1 MTLTLKKRLK
11 NAGILTA
18 VFIVAVI
25 IFSYVTNKGNDNM
38 TADMGAA
45 TFPQISFSYGE
56 YKINT
61 LTGYAK
67 RMDISS
73 MHNTITPVA
82 NQSLDV
88 NVEAYGNKFT
98 GASYKVYTMDGTSQL
113 EHKKIKKV
121 GKGFT
126 LDLSGKKV
134 LDEERILEVRLNRN
148 GADPVYFYTRI
159 VSDEDAHV
167 TECLNYISD
176 YHENALGKVEN
187 AGVGAALEPTDDADN
202 TTLQHVTIN
211 SNYEQVTWGS
221 LKPQVEQGERWS
233 IKELNSTCMSV
244 QLQYR
249 VSCKGEE
256 NEADRYA
263 VKEFFRV
270 RYIADAKKTYL
281 LDYDRTMEQIF
292 DATQKV
298 LNEKGIILGI
308 APANL
313 SYKVNKDGTIVS
325 FVEANELWNYNKDS
339 DEISLVF
346 GFADAE
352 NTDVRNMVSDH
363 KIKLLKVDAK
373 GNTTFLVSGYMD
385 RGEHEGEVGVA
396 VYYYDIE
403 KNSVE
408 EKVFISTNKSY
419 AQAESELGE
428 MSYYD
433 AKTDMLYTMVDG
445 TLYQYSVEDAEKK
458 ALVKGLDAQQYVVSE
473 DGSLI
478 AYQANGDLE
487 TATKV
492 TILNVETGKKQ
503 KVTCGKGECIRPLG
517 FVRSDFVY
525 GVAKTEDIGNTVSG
539 EATVPMYKLEIRNQ
553 KGKVIKKYQTDG
565 IYILSASFDE
575 DMITLERASKDG
587 DTYTATAPDYITN
600 NEQKTKSNIALETYA
615 TELKQTQVRLTYNDG
630 IADKEPK
637 VLKPKQILF
646 ERPQTITFSDKD
658 APEKYYVYGHGDIQG
673 VYTKAGDAIKKAN
686 DYNGVVVDSSQNYVW
701 ERGNRNLQY
710 SITDKD
716 DVLNTIKDRLKNQE
730 KPIDIL
736 KDVNNGEGY
745 DLTGCTTEEILY
757 IINQGRPVI
766 AMLDSQNAVILV
778 GYSDTNVGYE
788 DLNDSTRHSVKY
800 EEMDQM
806 TSGSGN
812 TYIG

>member
-1 MTLTLKKRLK
+1 MTLTLKKRLI
-11 NAGILTA
+11 NVGVLSA

-45 TFPQISFSYGE
+45 TFPQISFSYGD

-67 RMDISS
+67 RMDVSS

-82 NQSLDV
+82 DQSLDV
-88 NVEAYGNKFT
+88 NIEAYGNKFT
-98 GASYKVYTMDGTSQL
+98 GASYKVYTLDGTSEL
-113 EHKKIKKV
+113 ESKKIKKA
-121 GKGFT
+121 GKNFS
-126 LDLSGKKV
+126 LDLSGDKV

-159 VSDEDAHV
+159 VSDEDANV
-167 TECLNYISD
+167 AQCLNYISD
-176 YHENALGKVEN
+176 YHENALAKAEN

-221 LKPQVEQGERWS
+221 LKPQVEQEERWS

-244 QLQYR
+244 LLQYR

-256 NEADRYA
+256 NESDRYT

-270 RYIADAKKTYL
+270 RYIADAQKTYL
-281 LDYDRTMEQIF
+281 LDYDRTMDQIF
-292 DATQKV
+292 DATKKV

-308 APANL
+308 APTNL

-339 DEISLVF
+339 DEVSLVF

-352 NTDVRNMVSDH
+352 NTDVRNLVPDH
-363 KIKLLKVDAK
+363 KIKILKVDAK
-373 GNTTFLVSGYMD
+373 GNTTFLVSGYMN

-419 AQAESELGE
+419 AQAVSELGE

-445 TLYQYSVEDAEKK
+445 TLYQYSIEDDEKTV
-458 ALVKGLDAQQYVVSE
+458 LVKGLDAQQYVVSE

-478 AYQANGDLE
+478 AYQADGELG

-492 TILNVETGKKQ
+492 SILNVGTGKKQ
-503 KVTCGKGECIRPLG
+503 KITCSEGECIRPLG
-517 FVRSDFVY
+517 FIRSDFVY
-525 GVAKTEDIGNTVSG
+525 GIAKTEDIGNTVSG

-553 KGKVIKKYQTDG
+553 KGKVIKTYQTDG
-565 IYILSASFDE
+565 IYILNAAFDE

-600 NEQKTKSNIALETYA
+600 NEQKTKSNITLETYA
-615 TELKQTQVRLTYNDG
+615 TDLKQTQVRLTYNDG
-630 IADKEPK
+630 ISDKEPK

-646 ERPQTITFSDKD
+646 ETPQTITFSDKD
-658 APEKYYVYGHGDIQG
+658 APEKYYVYGHGEIQG

-686 DYNGVVVDSSQNYVW
+686 DYNGVVVDSSQDYVW

-710 SITDKD
+710 SITEKD

-736 KDVNNGEGY
+736 KDINDGVAY

-778 GYSDTNVGYE
+778 GYSDTNVVYE
-788 DLNDSTRHSVKY
+788 DLNDSTRRSVKY

-812 TYIG
+812 AYIG

>member
-1 MTLTLKKRLK
+1 MTLTLKKRLI
-11 NAGILTA
+11 NVGVLSA

-38 TADMGAA
+38 TADMGVA
-45 TFPQISFSYGE
+45 TFPQISFSYGD

-67 RMDISS
+67 RMDVSS

-82 NQSLDV
+82 DQSLDV
-88 NVEAYGNKFT
+88 NIEAYGNKFT
-98 GASYKVYTMDGTSQL
+98 GASYKVYTLDGTSEL
-113 EHKKIKKV
+113 ESKKIKKA
-121 GKGFT
+121 GKNFS
-126 LDLSGKKV
+126 LDLSGDKV

-159 VSDEDAHV
+159 VSDEDANV
-167 TECLNYISD
+167 AQCLNYISD
-176 YHENALGKVEN
+176 YHENALAKAEN

-221 LKPQVEQGERWS
+221 LKPQVEQEERWS

-244 QLQYR
+244 LLQYR

-256 NEADRYA
+256 NESDRYA

-270 RYIADAKKTYL
+270 RYIADAQKAYL
-281 LDYDRTMEQIF
+281 LDYDRTMDQIF
-292 DATQKV
+292 DATKKV

-308 APANL
+308 APTNL

-339 DEISLVF
+339 DEVSLVF

-352 NTDVRNMVSDH
+352 NTDVRNLVPDH
-363 KIKLLKVDAK
+363 KIKILKVDAK
-373 GNTTFLVSGYMD
+373 GNTTFLVSGYMN

-419 AQAESELGE
+419 AQAVSELGE

-445 TLYQYSVEDAEKK
+445 TLYQYSIEDDEKTV
-458 ALVKGLDAQQYVVSE
+458 LVKGLDAQQYVVSE

-478 AYQANGDLE
+478 AYQADGELG

-492 TILNVETGKKQ
+492 SILNVGTGKKQ
-503 KVTCGKGECIRPLG
+503 KITCSEGECIRPLG
-517 FVRSDFVY
+517 FIRSDFVY
-525 GVAKTEDIGNTVSG
+525 GIAKTEDIGNTVSG

-553 KGKVIKKYQTDG
+553 KGKVIKTYQTDG
-565 IYILSASFDE
+565 IYILNAAFDE

-600 NEQKTKSNIALETYA
+600 NEQKTKSNITLETYA
-615 TELKQTQVRLTYNDG
+615 TDLKQTQVRLTYNDG
-630 IADKEPK
+630 ISDKEPK

-646 ERPQTITFSDKD
+646 ETPQTITFSDKD
-658 APEKYYVYGHGDIQG
+658 APEKYYVYGHGEIQG

-686 DYNGVVVDSSQNYVW
+686 DYNGVVVDSSQDYVW

-710 SITDKD
+710 SITEKD

-736 KDVNNGEGY
+736 KDINDGAAY

-778 GYSDTNVGYE
+778 GYSDTNVVYE

-812 TYIG
+812 AYIG

>member
-1 MTLTLKKRLK
+1 MTLTLKKRLI
-11 NAGILTA
+11 NVGVLSA

-45 TFPQISFSYGE
+45 TFPQISFSYGD

-67 RMDISS
+67 RMDVSS
-73 MHNTITPVA
+73 MHNTITPIA

-88 NVEAYGNKFT
+88 NIEAYGNKFT
-98 GASYKVYTMDGTSQL
+98 GASYKVYTLDGTSEL
-113 EHKKIKKV
+113 ESKKIKKA
-121 GKGFT
+121 GKNFS
-126 LDLSGKKV
+126 LDLSADKI

-159 VSDEDAHV
+159 VSDEDANV
-167 TECLNYISD
+167 AQCLNYISD
-176 YHENALGKVEN
+176 YHENALAKAEN

-221 LKPQVEQGERWS
+221 LKPQVEQEERWS

-244 QLQYR
+244 LLQYR

-256 NEADRYA
+256 NESDRYA

-270 RYIADAKKTYL
+270 RYIADAQKAYL
-281 LDYDRTMEQIF
+281 LDYDRTMDQIF
-292 DATQKV
+292 DATKKV

-308 APANL
+308 APTNL

-339 DEISLVF
+339 DEVSLVF

-352 NTDVRNMVSDH
+352 NTDVRNLVPDH
-363 KIKLLKVDAK
+363 KIKILKVDAK
-373 GNTTFLVSGYMD
+373 GNTTFLVSGYMN

-419 AQAESELGE
+419 AQAVSELGE

-445 TLYQYSVEDAEKK
+445 TLYQYSIEDDEKTV
-458 ALVKGLDAQQYVVSE
+458 LVKGLDAQQYVVSE

-478 AYQANGDLE
+478 AYQADGELG

-492 TILNVETGKKQ
+492 SILNVGTGKKQ
-503 KVTCGKGECIRPLG
+503 KITCSEGECIRPLG
-517 FVRSDFVY
+517 FIRSDFVY
-525 GVAKTEDIGNTVSG
+525 GIAKTEDIGNTVSG

-553 KGKVIKKYQTDG
+553 KGKVIKTYQTDG
-565 IYILSASFDE
+565 IYILNAAFDE
-575 DMITLERASKDG
+575 DMI
-587 DTYTATAPDYITN
+587 TAPDYITN
-600 NEQKTKSNIALETYA
+600 NEQKTKSNITLETYA
-615 TELKQTQVRLTYNDG
+615 TDLKQTQVRLTYNDG
-630 IADKEPK
+630 ISDKEPK

-646 ERPQTITFSDKD
+646 ETPQTITFSDKD
-658 APEKYYVYGHGDIQG
+658 APEKYYVYGHGEIQG

-686 DYNGVVVDSSQNYVW
+686 DYNGVVVDSSQDYVW

-710 SITDKD
+710 SITEKD

-736 KDVNNGEGY
+736 KDINDGAAY

-778 GYSDTNVGYE
+778 GYSDTNVVYE

-812 TYIG
+812 AYIG

>member
-1 MTLTLKKRLK
+1 MTLTLKKRLI
-11 NAGILTA
+11 NVGVLSA

-45 TFPQISFSYGE
+45 TFPQISFSYGD

-67 RMDISS
+67 RMDVSS

-82 NQSLDV
+82 DQSLDV
-88 NVEAYGNKFT
+88 NIEAYGNKFT
-98 GASYKVYTMDGTSQL
+98 GASYKVYTLDGTSEL
-113 EHKKIKKV
+113 ESKKIKKA
-121 GKGFT
+121 GKNFS
-126 LDLSGKKV
+126 LDLSGDKV

-159 VSDEDAHV
+159 VSDEDANV
-167 TECLNYISD
+167 AQCLNYISD
-176 YHENALGKVEN
+176 YHENALAKAEN

-221 LKPQVEQGERWS
+221 LKPQVEQEERWS

-244 QLQYR
+244 LLQYR

-256 NEADRYA
+256 NESDRYA
-263 VKEFFRV
+263 VEEFFRV
-270 RYIADAKKTYL
+270 RYIADAQKTYL
-281 LDYDRTMEQIF
+281 LDYDRTMDQIF
-292 DATQKV
+292 DATKKV

-308 APANL
+308 APTNL

-339 DEISLVF
+339 DEVSLVF

-352 NTDVRNMVSDH
+352 NTDVRNLVPDH
-363 KIKLLKVDAK
+363 KIKILKVDAK
-373 GNTTFLVSGYMD
+373 GNTTFLVSGYMN

-419 AQAESELGE
+419 AQAVSELGE

-445 TLYQYSVEDAEKK
+445 TLYQYSIEDDEKTV
-458 ALVKGLDAQQYVVSE
+458 LVKGLDAQQYVVSE

-478 AYQANGDLE
+478 AYQADGELG

-492 TILNVETGKKQ
+492 SILNVGTGKKQ
-503 KVTCGKGECIRPLG
+503 KITCSEGECIRPLG
-517 FVRSDFVY
+517 FIRSDFVY
-525 GVAKTEDIGNTVSG
+525 GIAKTEDIGNTVSG

-553 KGKVIKKYQTDG
+553 KGKVIKTYQTDG
-565 IYILSASFDE
+565 IYILNAAFDE

-600 NEQKTKSNIALETYA
+600 NEQKTKSNITLETYA
-615 TELKQTQVRLTYNDG
+615 TDLKQTQVRLTYNDG
-630 IADKEPK
+630 ISDKEPK

-646 ERPQTITFSDKD
+646 ETPQTITFSDKD
-658 APEKYYVYGHGDIQG
+658 APEKYYVYGHGEIQG

-686 DYNGVVVDSSQNYVW
+686 DYNGVVVDSSQDYVW

-710 SITDKD
+710 SITEKD

-736 KDVNNGEGY
+736 KDINDGAAY

-778 GYSDTNVGYE
+778 GYSDTNVVYE

-812 TYIG
+812 AYIG

>member
-1 MTLTLKKRLK
+1 MTLTLKKRLI
-11 NAGILTA
+11 NVGVLSA

-45 TFPQISFSYGE
+45 TFPQISFSYGD

-67 RMDISS
+67 RMDVSS

-82 NQSLDV
+82 DQSLDV
-88 NVEAYGNKFT
+88 NIEAYGNKFT
-98 GASYKVYTMDGTSQL
+98 GASYKVYTLDGTSEL
-113 EHKKIKKV
+113 ESKKIKKA
-121 GKGFT
+121 GKNFS
-126 LDLSGKKV
+126 LDLSGDKV
-134 LDEERILEVRLNRN
+134 LDEERILEIRLNRN
-148 GADPVYFYTRI
+148 DANPVYFYTRI
-159 VSDEDAHV
+159 VSDEDANV
-167 TECLNYISD
+167 AQCLNYISD
-176 YHENALGKVEN
+176 YHENALAKAEN

-221 LKPQVEQGERWS
+221 LKPQVEQEERWS

-244 QLQYR
+244 LLQYR

-256 NEADRYA
+256 NESDRYA

-270 RYIADAKKTYL
+270 RYIADAQKTYL
-281 LDYDRTMEQIF
+281 LDYDRTMDQIF
-292 DATQKV
+292 DATKKV

-308 APANL
+308 APTNL

-339 DEISLVF
+339 DEVSLVF
-346 GFADAE
+346 GFSDAE
-352 NTDVRNMVSDH
+352 NTDVRNLVPDH
-363 KIKLLKVDAK
+363 KIKILKVDAK
-373 GNTTFLVSGYMD
+373 GNTTFLVSGYMN

-419 AQAESELGE
+419 AQAVSELGE

-433 AKTDMLYTMVDG
+433 AKTDKLYTMVDG
-445 TLYQYSVEDAEKK
+445 TLYQYSIEDDEKTV
-458 ALVKGLDAQQYVVSE
+458 LVKGLDAQQYVVSE

-478 AYQANGDLE
+478 AYQADGELG

-492 TILNVETGKKQ
+492 SILNVGTGKKQ
-503 KVTCGKGECIRPLG
+503 KITCSEGECIRPLG
-517 FVRSDFVY
+517 FIRSDFVY
-525 GVAKTEDIGNTVSG
+525 GIAKTEDIGNTVSG

-553 KGKVIKKYQTDG
+553 KGKVIKTYQTDG
-565 IYILSASFDE
+565 IYILNAAFDE

-600 NEQKTKSNIALETYA
+600 NEQKTKSNITLETYA
-615 TELKQTQVRLTYNDG
+615 TDLKQTQVRLTYNDG
-630 IADKEPK
+630 ISDKEPK

-646 ERPQTITFSDKD
+646 ETPQTITFSDKD
-658 APEKYYVYGHGDIQG
+658 APEKYYVYGHGEIQG

-686 DYNGVVVDSSQNYVW
+686 DYNGVVVDSSQDYVW

-710 SITDKD
+710 SITEKD

-736 KDVNNGEGY
+736 KDINDGAAY

-778 GYSDTNVGYE
+778 GYSDTNVVYE

-812 TYIG
+812 AYIG

>member
-1 MTLTLKKRLK
+1 MKKKAIHVGVLAAIFIIAVVVFEYMTTR
-11 NAGILTA
+11 
-18 VFIVAVI
+18 
-25 IFSYVTNKGNDNM
+25 GND
-38 TADMGAA
+38 DMMEDLGNAVLPRVYF
-45 TFPQISFSYGE
+45 TVDGYGVNALNAYSE
-56 YKINT
+56 E
-61 LTGYAK
+61 
-67 RMDISS
+67 MDITTMRDSV
-73 MHNTITPVA
+73 TP
-82 NQSLDV
+82 
-88 NVEAYGNKFT
+88 
-98 GASYKVYTMDGTSQL
+98 
-113 EHKKIKKV
+113 I
-121 GKGFT
+121 
-126 LDLSGKKV
+126 SGKKLTMNLEADETKV
-134 LDEERILEVRLNRN
+134 TAVDYAVYTLDGKKKLSEDKISKVKDQMDLSFDQNLLSEERVLVLTLH
-148 GADPVYFYTRI
+148 ADGKSVYYYTRI
-159 VSDEDAHV
+159 VNPTDFNLTD
-167 TECLNYISD
+167 CLD
-176 YHENALGKVEN
+176 YVYNFHENALKKVEN

-221 LKPQVEQGERWS
+221 LKPQVEQEERWS

-244 QLQYR
+244 LLQYR

-256 NEADRYA
+256 NESDRYA

-270 RYIADAKKTYL
+270 RYIADAQKAYL
-281 LDYDRTMEQIF
+281 LDYDRTMDQIF
-292 DATQKV
+292 DATKKV

-308 APANL
+308 APTNL

-339 DEISLVF
+339 DEVSLVF
-346 GFADAE
+346 GFSDAE
-352 NTDVRNMVSDH
+352 NTDVRNLVPDH
-363 KIKLLKVDAK
+363 KIKILKVDAK
-373 GNTTFLVSGYMD
+373 GNTTFLVSGYMN

-419 AQAESELGE
+419 AQAVSELGE

-445 TLYQYSVEDAEKK
+445 TLYQYSIEDDEKTV
-458 ALVKGLDAQQYVVSE
+458 LVKGLDAQQYVVSE

-478 AYQANGDLE
+478 AYQADGELG

-492 TILNVETGKKQ
+492 SILNVGTGKKQ
-503 KVTCGKGECIRPLG
+503 KITCSEGECIRPLG
-517 FVRSDFVY
+517 FIRSDFVY
-525 GVAKTEDIGNTVSG
+525 GIAKTEDIGNTVSG

-553 KGKVIKKYQTDG
+553 KGKVIKTYQTDG
-565 IYILSASFDE
+565 IYILNAAFDE

-600 NEQKTKSNIALETYA
+600 NEQKTKSNITLETYA
-615 TELKQTQVRLTYNDG
+615 TDLKQTQVRLTYNDG
-630 IADKEPK
+630 ISDKEPK

-646 ERPQTITFSDKD
+646 ETPQTITFSDKD
-658 APEKYYVYGHGDIQG
+658 APEKYYVYGHGEIQG

-686 DYNGVVVDSSQNYVW
+686 DYNGVVVDSSQDYVW

-710 SITDKD
+710 SITEKD

-736 KDVNNGEGY
+736 KDINDGAAY

-778 GYSDTNVGYE
+778 GYSDTNVVYE

-812 TYIG
+812 AYIG

>member
-126 LDLSGKKV
+126 LDLSGEKV

-263 VKEFFRV
+263 VREFFRV

-396 VYYYDIE
+396 V
-403 KNSVE
+403 
-408 EKVFISTNKSY
+408 
-419 AQAESELGE
+419 
-428 MSYYD
+428 
-433 AKTDMLYTMVDG
+433 
-445 TLYQYSVEDAEKK
+445 
-458 ALVKGLDAQQYVVSE
+458 
-473 DGSLI
+473 
-478 AYQANGDLE
+478 
-487 TATKV
+487 
-492 TILNVETGKKQ
+492 
-503 KVTCGKGECIRPLG
+503 
-517 FVRSDFVY
+517 
-525 GVAKTEDIGNTVSG
+525 
-539 EATVPMYKLEIRNQ
+539 
-553 KGKVIKKYQTDG
+553 
-565 IYILSASFDE
+565 
-575 DMITLERASKDG
+575 
-587 DTYTATAPDYITN
+587 
-600 NEQKTKSNIALETYA
+600 
-615 TELKQTQVRLTYNDG
+615 
-630 IADKEPK
+630 
-637 VLKPKQILF
+637 
-646 ERPQTITFSDKD
+646 
-658 APEKYYVYGHGDIQG
+658 
-673 VYTKAGDAIKKAN
+673 
-686 DYNGVVVDSSQNYVW
+686 
-701 ERGNRNLQY
+701 
-710 SITDKD
+710 
-716 DVLNTIKDRLKNQE
+716 
-730 KPIDIL
+730 
-736 KDVNNGEGY
+736 
-745 DLTGCTTEEILY
+745 
-757 IINQGRPVI
+757 
-766 AMLDSQNAVILV
+766 
-778 GYSDTNVGYE
+778 
-788 DLNDSTRHSVKY
+788 
-800 EEMDQM
+800 
-806 TSGSGN
+806 
-812 TYIG
+812 

>member
-1 MTLTLKKRLK
+1 MTLTLKKRLI
-11 NAGILTA
+11 NVGVLSA

-45 TFPQISFSYGE
+45 TFPQISFSYGD

-67 RMDISS
+67 RMDVSS

-88 NVEAYGNKFT
+88 NIEAYGNKFT
-98 GASYKVYTMDGTSQL
+98 GASYKVYTLDGTSEL
-113 EHKKIKKV
+113 ESKKIKKA
-121 GKGFT
+121 GKNFS
-126 LDLSGKKV
+126 LDLSADKI

-159 VSDEDAHV
+159 VSDEDANV
-167 TECLNYISD
+167 AQCLNYISD
-176 YHENALGKVEN
+176 YHENALAKAEN

-221 LKPQVEQGERWS
+221 LKPQVEQEERWS

-244 QLQYR
+244 LLQYR

-256 NEADRYA
+256 NESDRYA

-270 RYIADAKKTYL
+270 RYIADAQKAYL
-281 LDYDRTMEQIF
+281 LDYDRTMDQIF
-292 DATQKV
+292 DATKKV

-308 APANL
+308 APTNL

-339 DEISLVF
+339 DEVSLVF
-346 GFADAE
+346 GFSDAE
-352 NTDVRNMVSDH
+352 NTDVRNLVPDH
-363 KIKLLKVDAK
+363 KIKILKVDAK
-373 GNTTFLVSGYMD
+373 GNTTFLVSGYMN

-419 AQAESELGE
+419 AQAVSELGE

-445 TLYQYSVEDAEKK
+445 TLYQYSIEDDEKTV
-458 ALVKGLDAQQYVVSE
+458 LVKGLDAQQYVVSE

-478 AYQANGDLE
+478 AYQADGELG

-492 TILNVETGKKQ
+492 SILNVGIGKKQ
-503 KVTCGKGECIRPLG
+503 KITCSEGECIRPLG
-517 FVRSDFVY
+517 FIRSDFVY
-525 GVAKTEDIGNTVSG
+525 GIAKTEDIGNTVSG

-553 KGKVIKKYQTDG
+553 KGKVIKTYQTDG
-565 IYILSASFDE
+565 IYILNAAFDE

-600 NEQKTKSNIALETYA
+600 NEQKTKSNITLETYA
-615 TELKQTQVRLTYNDG
+615 TDLKQTQVRLTYNDG
-630 IADKEPK
+630 ISDKEPK

-646 ERPQTITFSDKD
+646 ETPQTITFSDKD
-658 APEKYYVYGHGDIQG
+658 APEKYYVYGHGEIQG

-686 DYNGVVVDSSQNYVW
+686 DYNGVVVDSSQDYVW

-710 SITDKD
+710 SITEKD

-736 KDVNNGEGY
+736 KDINDGAAY

-778 GYSDTNVGYE
+778 GYSDTNVVYE

-812 TYIG
+812 AYIG

>member
-1 MTLTLKKRLK
+1 MTLTLKKRLI
-11 NAGILTA
+11 NVGVLSA

-45 TFPQISFSYGE
+45 TFPQISFSYGD

-67 RMDISS
+67 RMDVSS

-88 NVEAYGNKFT
+88 NIEAYGNKFT
-98 GASYKVYTMDGTSQL
+98 GASYKVYTLDGTSEL
-113 EHKKIKKV
+113 ESKKIKKA
-121 GKGFT
+121 GKNFS
-126 LDLSGKKV
+126 LDLSADKI

-159 VSDEDAHV
+159 VSDEDANV
-167 TECLNYISD
+167 AQCLNYISD
-176 YHENALGKVEN
+176 YHENALAKAEN

-221 LKPQVEQGERWS
+221 LKPQVEQEERWS

-244 QLQYR
+244 LLQYR

-256 NEADRYA
+256 NESDRYA

-270 RYIADAKKTYL
+270 RYIADAQKAYL
-281 LDYDRTMEQIF
+281 LDYDRTMDQIF
-292 DATQKV
+292 DATKKV

-308 APANL
+308 APTNL

-339 DEISLVF
+339 DEVSLVF

-352 NTDVRNMVSDH
+352 NTDVRNLVPDH
-363 KIKLLKVDAK
+363 KIKILKVDAK
-373 GNTTFLVSGYMD
+373 GNTTFLVSGYMN

-396 VYYYDIE
+396 VYY
-403 KNSVE
+403 
-408 EKVFISTNKSY
+408 KSY
-419 AQAESELGE
+419 AQAVSELGE

-433 AKTDMLYTMVDG
+433 SKTDMLYTMVDG
-445 TLYQYSVEDAEKK
+445 TLYQYSIEDDEKTV
-458 ALVKGLDAQQYVVSE
+458 LVKGLDAQQYVVSE

-478 AYQANGDLE
+478 AYQADGELG

-492 TILNVETGKKQ
+492 SILNVGTGKKQ
-503 KVTCGKGECIRPLG
+503 KITCSEGECIRPLG
-517 FVRSDFVY
+517 FIRSDFVY
-525 GVAKTEDIGNTVSG
+525 GIAKTEDIGNTVSG

-553 KGKVIKKYQTDG
+553 KGKVIKTYQTDG
-565 IYILSASFDE
+565 IYILNAAFDE

-600 NEQKTKSNIALETYA
+600 NEQKTKSNITLETYA
-615 TELKQTQVRLTYNDG
+615 TDLKQTQVRLTYNDG
-630 IADKEPK
+630 ISDKEPK

-646 ERPQTITFSDKD
+646 ETPQTITFSDKD
-658 APEKYYVYGHGDIQG
+658 APEKYYVYGHGEIQG

-686 DYNGVVVDSSQNYVW
+686 DYNGVVVDSSQDYVW

-710 SITDKD
+710 SITEKD

-736 KDVNNGEGY
+736 KDINDGAAY

-778 GYSDTNVGYE
+778 GYSDTNVVYE

-812 TYIG
+812 AYIG

>member
-1 MTLTLKKRLK
+1 MTLTLKKRLI
-11 NAGILTA
+11 NVGVLSA

-45 TFPQISFSYGE
+45 TFPQISFSYGD

-67 RMDISS
+67 RMDVSS

-82 NQSLDV
+82 DQSLDV
-88 NVEAYGNKFT
+88 NIEAYGNKFT
-98 GASYKVYTMDGTSQL
+98 GASYKVYTLDGTSEL
-113 EHKKIKKV
+113 ESKKIKKA
-121 GKGFT
+121 GKNFS
-126 LDLSGKKV
+126 LDLSGDKV

-159 VSDEDAHV
+159 VSDEDANV
-167 TECLNYISD
+167 AQCLNYISD
-176 YHENALGKVEN
+176 YHENALAKAEN

-221 LKPQVEQGERWS
+221 LKPQVEQEERWS

-244 QLQYR
+244 LLQYR

-256 NEADRYA
+256 KESDRYA

-270 RYIADAKKTYL
+270 RYIADAQKAYL
-281 LDYDRTMEQIF
+281 LDYDRTMDQIF
-292 DATQKV
+292 DATKKV

-308 APANL
+308 APTNL

-339 DEISLVF
+339 DEVSLVF
-346 GFADAE
+346 GFSDAE
-352 NTDVRNMVSDH
+352 NTDVRNLVPDH
-363 KIKLLKVDAK
+363 KIKILKVDAK
-373 GNTTFLVSGYMD
+373 GNTTCLVSGYMN

-419 AQAESELGE
+419 AQAVSELGE

-445 TLYQYSVEDAEKK
+445 TLYQYSIEDDEKTV
-458 ALVKGLDAQQYVVSE
+458 LVKGLDAQQYVVSE

-478 AYQANGDLE
+478 AYQADGELG

-492 TILNVETGKKQ
+492 SILNVGTGKKQ
-503 KVTCGKGECIRPLG
+503 KITCSEGECIRPLG
-517 FVRSDFVY
+517 FIRSDFVY
-525 GVAKTEDIGNTVSG
+525 GIAKTEDIGNTVSG

-553 KGKVIKKYQTDG
+553 KGKVIKTYQTDG
-565 IYILSASFDE
+565 IYILNAAFDE

-600 NEQKTKSNIALETYA
+600 NEQKTKSNITLETYA
-615 TELKQTQVRLTYNDG
+615 TDLKQTQVRLTYNDG
-630 IADKEPK
+630 ISDKEPK

-646 ERPQTITFSDKD
+646 ETPQTITFSDKD
-658 APEKYYVYGHGDIQG
+658 APEKYYVYGHGKIQG

-686 DYNGVVVDSSQNYVW
+686 DYNGVVVDSSQDYVW

-710 SITDKD
+710 SITEKD

-736 KDVNNGEGY
+736 KDINDGAAY

-778 GYSDTNVGYE
+778 GYSDTNVVYE

-812 TYIG
+812 AYIG

>member
-1 MTLTLKKRLK
+1 M
-11 NAGILTA
+11 
-18 VFIVAVI
+18 
-25 IFSYVTNKGNDNM
+25 
-38 TADMGAA
+38 
-45 TFPQISFSYGE
+45 
-56 YKINT
+56 
-61 LTGYAK
+61 
-67 RMDISS
+67 
-73 MHNTITPVA
+73 
-82 NQSLDV
+82 
-88 NVEAYGNKFT
+88 
-98 GASYKVYTMDGTSQL
+98 
-113 EHKKIKKV
+113 
-121 GKGFT
+121 
-126 LDLSGKKV
+126 
-134 LDEERILEVRLNRN
+134 
-148 GADPVYFYTRI
+148 
-159 VSDEDAHV
+159 
-167 TECLNYISD
+167 
-176 YHENALGKVEN
+176 
-187 AGVGAALEPTDDADN
+187 
-202 TTLQHVTIN
+202 
-211 SNYEQVTWGS
+211 
-221 LKPQVEQGERWS
+221 
-233 IKELNSTCMSV
+233 
-244 QLQYR
+244 
-249 VSCKGEE
+249 
-256 NEADRYA
+256 
-263 VKEFFRV
+263 
-270 RYIADAKKTYL
+270 
-281 LDYDRTMEQIF
+281 
-292 DATQKV
+292 
-298 LNEKGIILGI
+298 
-308 APANL
+308 
-313 SYKVNKDGTIVS
+313 
-325 FVEANELWNYNKDS
+325 
-339 DEISLVF
+339 
-346 GFADAE
+346 
-352 NTDVRNMVSDH
+352 
-363 KIKLLKVDAK
+363 
-373 GNTTFLVSGYMD
+373 
-385 RGEHEGEVGVA
+385 
-396 VYYYDIE
+396 
-403 KNSVE
+403 
-408 EKVFISTNKSY
+408 
-419 AQAESELGE
+419 
-428 MSYYD
+428 
-433 AKTDMLYTMVDG
+433 
-445 TLYQYSVEDAEKK
+445 
-458 ALVKGLDAQQYVVSE
+458 SE

-487 TATKV
+487 SATKV

-587 DTYTATAPDYITN
+587 DIYTATAPDYITN

-615 TELKQTQVRLTYNDG
+615 TDLKQIQVRLTYNDG

-736 KDVNNGEGY
+736 KDVNNGEAY

-778 GYSDTNVGYE
+778 GYSDTNVVYE

-800 EEMDQM
+800 EEMDQT

>member
-1 MTLTLKKRLK
+1 
-11 NAGILTA
+11 
-18 VFIVAVI
+18 
-25 IFSYVTNKGNDNM
+25 
-38 TADMGAA
+38 
-45 TFPQISFSYGE
+45 
-56 YKINT
+56 
-61 LTGYAK
+61 
-67 RMDISS
+67 
-73 MHNTITPVA
+73 
-82 NQSLDV
+82 
-88 NVEAYGNKFT
+88 
-98 GASYKVYTMDGTSQL
+98 
-113 EHKKIKKV
+113 
-121 GKGFT
+121 
-126 LDLSGKKV
+126 
-134 LDEERILEVRLNRN
+134 
-148 GADPVYFYTRI
+148 
-159 VSDEDAHV
+159 
-167 TECLNYISD
+167 
-176 YHENALGKVEN
+176 
-187 AGVGAALEPTDDADN
+187 
-202 TTLQHVTIN
+202 
-211 SNYEQVTWGS
+211 
-221 LKPQVEQGERWS
+221 
-233 IKELNSTCMSV
+233 
-244 QLQYR
+244 
-249 VSCKGEE
+249 
-256 NEADRYA
+256 
-263 VKEFFRV
+263 
-270 RYIADAKKTYL
+270 
-281 LDYDRTMEQIF
+281 MEQIF

-615 TELKQTQVRLTYNDG
+615 TDLKQTQVRLTYNDG
-630 IADKEPK
+630 VADKEPK

-736 KDVNNGEGY
+736 KDVNNGEAY

-757 IINQGRPVI
+757 IINQDRPVI

-778 GYSDTNVGYE
+778 GYSDTNVVYE

>member
-1 MTLTLKKRLK
+1 MTLTLKKRLI
-11 NAGILTA
+11 NVGVLSA

-45 TFPQISFSYGE
+45 TFPQISFSYGD

-67 RMDISS
+67 RMDVSS

-82 NQSLDV
+82 DQSLDV
-88 NVEAYGNKFT
+88 NIEAYGNKFT
-98 GASYKVYTMDGTSQL
+98 GASYKVYTLDGTSEL
-113 EHKKIKKV
+113 ESKKIKKA
-121 GKGFT
+121 GKNFS
-126 LDLSGKKV
+126 LDLSGDKV

-159 VSDEDAHV
+159 VSDEDANV
-167 TECLNYISD
+167 AQCLNYISD
-176 YHENALGKVEN
+176 YHENALAKAEN

-221 LKPQVEQGERWS
+221 LKPQVEQEERWS

-244 QLQYR
+244 LLQYR

-256 NEADRYA
+256 NESDRYT

-270 RYIADAKKTYL
+270 RYIADAQKTYL
-281 LDYDRTMEQIF
+281 LDYDRTMDQIF
-292 DATQKV
+292 DATKKV

-308 APANL
+308 APTNL

-339 DEISLVF
+339 DEVSLVF

-352 NTDVRNMVSDH
+352 NTDVRNLVPDH
-363 KIKLLKVDAK
+363 KIKILKVDAK
-373 GNTTFLVSGYMD
+373 GNTTFLVSGYMN

-419 AQAESELGE
+419 AQAVSELGE

-433 AKTDMLYTMVDG
+433 AKTDKLYTMVDG
-445 TLYQYSVEDAEKK
+445 TLYQYSIEDDEKTV
-458 ALVKGLDAQQYVVSE
+458 LVKGLDAQQYVVSE

-478 AYQANGDLE
+478 AYQADGELG

-492 TILNVETGKKQ
+492 SILNVGTGKKQ
-503 KVTCGKGECIRPLG
+503 KITCSEGECIRPLG
-517 FVRSDFVY
+517 FIRSDFVY
-525 GVAKTEDIGNTVSG
+525 GIAKTEDIGNTVSG

-553 KGKVIKKYQTDG
+553 KGKVIKTYQTDG
-565 IYILSASFDE
+565 IYILNAAFDE

-600 NEQKTKSNIALETYA
+600 NEQKTKSNITLETYA
-615 TELKQTQVRLTYNDG
+615 TDLKQTQVRLTYNDG
-630 IADKEPK
+630 ISDKEPK

-646 ERPQTITFSDKD
+646 ETPQTITFSDKD
-658 APEKYYVYGHGDIQG
+658 APEKYYVYGHGEIQG

-686 DYNGVVVDSSQNYVW
+686 DYNGVVVDSSQDYVW

-710 SITDKD
+710 SITEKD

-736 KDVNNGEGY
+736 KDINDGVAY

-778 GYSDTNVGYE
+778 GYSDTNVVYE

-812 TYIG
+812 AYIG

>member
-1 MTLTLKKRLK
+1 MTLTLKKRLI
-11 NAGILTA
+11 NVGVLSA

-45 TFPQISFSYGE
+45 TFPQISFSYGD

-67 RMDISS
+67 RMDVSS

-82 NQSLDV
+82 DQSLDV
-88 NVEAYGNKFT
+88 NIEAYGNKFT
-98 GASYKVYTMDGTSQL
+98 GASYKVYTLDGTSEL
-113 EHKKIKKV
+113 ESKKIKKA
-121 GKGFT
+121 GKNFS
-126 LDLSGKKV
+126 LDLSGDKV

-159 VSDEDAHV
+159 VSDEDANV
-167 TECLNYISD
+167 AQCLNYISD
-176 YHENALGKVEN
+176 YHENALAKAEN

-221 LKPQVEQGERWS
+221 LKPQVEQEERWS

-244 QLQYR
+244 LLQYR

-256 NEADRYA
+256 NESDRYA
-263 VKEFFRV
+263 VKEFLRV
-270 RYIADAKKTYL
+270 RYIADAQKTYL
-281 LDYDRTMEQIF
+281 LDYDRTMDQIF
-292 DATQKV
+292 DATKKV

-308 APANL
+308 APTNL

-339 DEISLVF
+339 DEVSLVF
-346 GFADAE
+346 GFSDAE
-352 NTDVRNMVSDH
+352 NTDVRNLVPDH
-363 KIKLLKVDAK
+363 KIKILKVDAK
-373 GNTTFLVSGYMD
+373 GNTTFLVSGYMN

-419 AQAESELGE
+419 AQAVSELGE

-445 TLYQYSVEDAEKK
+445 TLYQYSIEDDEKTV
-458 ALVKGLDAQQYVVSE
+458 LVKGLDAQQYVVSE

-478 AYQANGDLE
+478 AYQADGELG

-492 TILNVETGKKQ
+492 SILNVGTGKKQ
-503 KVTCGKGECIRPLG
+503 KITCSEGECIRPLG
-517 FVRSDFVY
+517 FIRSDFVY
-525 GVAKTEDIGNTVSG
+525 GIAKTEDIGNTVSG

-553 KGKVIKKYQTDG
+553 KGKVIKTYQTDG
-565 IYILSASFDE
+565 IYILNAAFDE

-600 NEQKTKSNIALETYA
+600 NEQKTKSNITLETYA
-615 TELKQTQVRLTYNDG
+615 TDLKQTQVRLTYNDG
-630 IADKEPK
+630 ISDKEPK

-646 ERPQTITFSDKD
+646 ETPQTITFSDKD
-658 APEKYYVYGHGDIQG
+658 APEKYYVYGHGEIQG

-686 DYNGVVVDSSQNYVW
+686 DYNGVVVDSSQDYVW

-710 SITDKD
+710 SITEKD

-736 KDVNNGEGY
+736 KDINDGAAY

-778 GYSDTNVGYE
+778 GYSDTNVVYE

-812 TYIG
+812 AYIG

>member
-1 MTLTLKKRLK
+1 MTLTLKKRLI
-11 NAGILTA
+11 NVGVLSA

-45 TFPQISFSYGE
+45 TFPQISFSYGD

-67 RMDISS
+67 RMDVSS

-82 NQSLDV
+82 DQSLDI
-88 NVEAYGNKFT
+88 NIEAYGNKFT
-98 GASYKVYTMDGTSQL
+98 GASYKVYTLDGTSEL
-113 EHKKIKKV
+113 ESKKIKKA
-121 GKGFT
+121 GKNFS
-126 LDLSGKKV
+126 LDLSGDKV

-159 VSDEDAHV
+159 VSDEDANV
-167 TECLNYISD
+167 AQCLNYISD
-176 YHENALGKVEN
+176 YHENALAKAEN
-187 AGVGAALEPTDDADN
+187 AGVGAALEPTNDADN

-221 LKPQVEQGERWS
+221 LKPQVEQEERWS

-244 QLQYR
+244 LLQYR

-256 NEADRYA
+256 NESDRYA
-263 VKEFFRV
+263 VEEFFRV
-270 RYIADAKKTYL
+270 RYIADAQKTYL
-281 LDYDRTMEQIF
+281 LDYDRTMDQIF
-292 DATQKV
+292 DATKKV

-308 APANL
+308 APTNL

-339 DEISLVF
+339 DEVSLVF

-352 NTDVRNMVSDH
+352 NTDVRNLVPDH
-363 KIKLLKVDAK
+363 KIKILKVDAK
-373 GNTTFLVSGYMD
+373 GNTTFLVSGYMN

-419 AQAESELGE
+419 AQAVSELGE

-445 TLYQYSVEDAEKK
+445 TLYQYSIEDDEKTV
-458 ALVKGLDAQQYVVSE
+458 LVKGLDAQQYVVSE

-478 AYQANGDLE
+478 AYQADGELG

-492 TILNVETGKKQ
+492 SILNVGTGKKQ
-503 KVTCGKGECIRPLG
+503 KITCSEGECIRPLG
-517 FVRSDFVY
+517 FIRSDFVY
-525 GVAKTEDIGNTVSG
+525 GIAKTEDIGNTVSG

-553 KGKVIKKYQTDG
+553 KGKVIKTYQTDG
-565 IYILSASFDE
+565 IYILNAAFDE

-600 NEQKTKSNIALETYA
+600 NEQKTKSNITLETYA
-615 TELKQTQVRLTYNDG
+615 TDLKQTQVRLTYNDG
-630 IADKEPK
+630 ISDKEPK

-646 ERPQTITFSDKD
+646 ETPQTITFSDKD
-658 APEKYYVYGHGDIQG
+658 APEKYYVYGHGEIQG

-686 DYNGVVVDSSQNYVW
+686 DYNGVVVDSSQDYVW

-710 SITDKD
+710 SITEKD

-736 KDVNNGEGY
+736 KDINDGAAY

-778 GYSDTNVGYE
+778 GYSDTNVVYE

-812 TYIG
+812 AYIG

>member
-1 MTLTLKKRLK
+1 MIQVLKDK
-11 NAGILTA
+11 
-18 VFIVAVI
+18 
-25 IFSYVTNKGNDNM
+25 
-38 TADMGAA
+38 
-45 TFPQISFSYGE
+45 
-56 YKINT
+56 KIKVHDQERSENV
-61 LTGYAK
+61 
-67 RMDISS
+67 
-73 MHNTITPVA
+73 HNTITPVA
-82 NQSLDV
+82 DQSLDV
-88 NVEAYGNKFT
+88 NIEAYGNKFT
-98 GASYKVYTMDGTSQL
+98 GASYKVYTLDGTSEL
-113 EHKKIKKV
+113 ESKKIKKA
-121 GKGFT
+121 GKNFS
-126 LDLSGKKV
+126 LDLSGDKV

-159 VSDEDAHV
+159 VSDEDANV
-167 TECLNYISD
+167 AQCLNYISD
-176 YHENALGKVEN
+176 YHENALAKAEN

-221 LKPQVEQGERWS
+221 LKPQVEQEERWS

-244 QLQYR
+244 LLQYR

-256 NEADRYA
+256 NESDRYA

-270 RYIADAKKTYL
+270 RYIADAQKTYL
-281 LDYDRTMEQIF
+281 LDYDRTMDQIF
-292 DATQKV
+292 DATKKV

-308 APANL
+308 APTNL

-339 DEISLVF
+339 DEVSLVF

-352 NTDVRNMVSDH
+352 NTDVRNLVPDH
-363 KIKLLKVDAK
+363 KIKILKVDAK
-373 GNTTFLVSGYMD
+373 GNTTFLVSGYMN

-419 AQAESELGE
+419 AQAVSELGE

-445 TLYQYSVEDAEKK
+445 TLYQYSIEDDEKTV
-458 ALVKGLDAQQYVVSE
+458 LVKG
-473 DGSLI
+473 
-478 AYQANGDLE
+478 

-492 TILNVETGKKQ
+492 SILNVGTGKKQ
-503 KVTCGKGECIRPLG
+503 KITYSEGECIRPLG
-517 FVRSDFVY
+517 FIRSDFVY
-525 GVAKTEDIGNTVSG
+525 GIAKTEDIGNTVSG

-553 KGKVIKKYQTDG
+553 KGKVIKTYQTDG
-565 IYILSASFDE
+565 IYILNAAFDE

-600 NEQKTKSNIALETYA
+600 NEQKTKSNITLETYA
-615 TELKQTQVRLTYNDG
+615 TDLKQTQVRLTYNDG
-630 IADKEPK
+630 ISDKEPK

-646 ERPQTITFSDKD
+646 ETPQTITFSDKD
-658 APEKYYVYGHGDIQG
+658 APEKYYVYGHGEIQG

-686 DYNGVVVDSSQNYVW
+686 DYNGVVVDSSQDYVW

-710 SITDKD
+710 SITEKD

-736 KDVNNGEGY
+736 KDINDGAAY

-778 GYSDTNVGYE
+778 GYSDTNVVYE

-812 TYIG
+812 AYIG